1 MTHWLRYDC
10 QNVTRSGI
18 RRLRTKLP
26 QIKVHAY
33 FAPST
38 PPTGGGASGGS
49 RTRSVTF
56 SKNLIFHKIKISGIA
71 PAARSSDPCGCR
83 MITSSQKQVSDW
95 SKVLKKPSHWLLK
108 GLRIMIVTTFN
119 SAAIE
124 TKKKSNLS
132 KNKKSIPKKKVSFNL
147 PEQVTT
153 KIWADSSIQYRISSD
168 GSQRLMF
175 KWSDTDLW
183 TLTIVV
189 ITKGTPIPSLSLL
202 SQGFT

>member
-1 MTHWLRYDC
+1 MIITTL
-10 QNVTRSGI
+10 N
-18 RRLRTKLP
+18 
-26 QIKVHAY
+26 
-33 FAPST
+33 
-38 PPTGGGASGGS
+38 
-49 RTRSVTF
+49 
-56 SKNLIFHKIKISGIA
+56 
-71 PAARSSDPCGCR
+71 PAAID
-83 MITSSQKQVSDW
+83 
-95 SKVLKKPSHWLLK
+95 
-108 GLRIMIVTTFN
+108 
-119 SAAIE
+119 

-189 ITKGTPIPSLSLL
+189 ITKGTPIPSLSLKVSLRNRKRQTEQSKTGLQLCHQMHKKYYPRSSKTLTTLRAEFVDIQQNYSL
-202 SQGFT
+202 SKSIWISKVDRVEFFIEPEISAIILCWMGSELNLLRLLFNNWLLEN

>member
-1 MTHWLRYDC
+1 
-10 QNVTRSGI
+10 
-18 RRLRTKLP
+18 
-26 QIKVHAY
+26 
-33 FAPST
+33 
-38 PPTGGGASGGS
+38 
-49 RTRSVTF
+49 
-56 SKNLIFHKIKISGIA
+56 
-71 PAARSSDPCGCR
+71 
-83 MITSSQKQVSDW
+83 MIINIT
-95 SKVLKKPSHWLLK
+95 L
-108 GLRIMIVTTFN
+108 N
-119 SAAIE
+119 SAAID

-189 ITKGTPIPSLSLL
+189 ITKGTPIPSLSLSSFKVSLRNRKRQTEQSKTGLQLCHRMHKKYYPRSSKTLTLRAEFVDIQQNYSL
-202 SQGFT
+202 SESIWI